1 MIKNLLSRLL
11 QGLVVM
17 FVLFT
22 ITFFLVKAMPGGP
35 FQSEKAIPAHIKA
48 KIEAYYGLDKPMGV
62 QYLKL
67 LTNYLKG
74 DPGLSLRLEG
84 RPVTQIIGEAFPFS
98 FQLGVVAMSI
108 ALLVGI
114 PSGCIAAAKKNGLLD
129 VGSMGFAMVGV
140 CLPSFVI
147 GPILAESF
155 GRSLKWFPAMGWNAS
170 SPETWILPAI
180 TLGLG
185 TAAYISRLTRA
196 GMIETLSQDFVRT
209 AKAKGVPGWKILI
222 RHCLRGGLIPAVA
235 YIGPAFAG
243 IVSGSVVIE
252 SIFQIPGLGRHFIKA
267 IETRD
272 APVIT
277 GAVLL
282 YGSLVI
288 AANLLTDLAGL
299 WLNPRLRSGKN

>member
-1 MIKNLLSRLL
+1 MFKNLFSRLL
-11 QGLVVM
+11 QGLVVL

-35 FQSEKAIPAHIKA
+35 FQSEKAIPAHIRE
-48 KIEAYYGLDKPMGV
+48 KIENYYGLNESVSV
-62 QYLKL
+62 QYGRQLM
-67 LTNYLKG
+67 NYLKG
-74 DPGLSLRLEG
+74 DPGLSLRMEG
-84 RPVTQIIGEAFPFS
+84 RPVTEIIGQAFPVS
-98 FQLGVVAMSI
+98 FQLGVVAMLI
-108 ALLVGI
+108 ALLIGI
-114 PSGCIAAAKKNGLLD
+114 PAGCIAAARRNGLLD
-129 VGSMGFAMVGV
+129 ISSMSVAMIGI

-147 GPILAESF
+147 GPILAETF
-155 GRSLKWFPAMGWNAS
+155 GRSLKWFPAMGWS
-170 SPETWILPAI
+170 STSPQTWVLPAL
-180 TLGLG
+180 TLGLV
-185 TAAYISRLTRA
+185 TAAYLSRLTRA

-243 IVSGSVVIE
+243 IISGSVVIE
-252 SIFQIPGLGRHFIKA
+252 TIFQIPGLGRHFIKA

-272 APVIT
+272 APVIF

-288 AANLLTDLAGL
+288 LANLFTDIVGL

>member
-1 MIKNLLSRLL
+1 MIKNLFNRLL
-11 QGLVVM
+11 QGLVVL

-22 ITFFLVKAMPGGP
+22 LTFFLVKAMPGGP

-48 KIEAYYGLDKPMGV
+48 KIEAYYGLDQPDWV
-62 QYLKL
+62 QYYKQLGHFL
-67 LTNYLKG
+67 AG
-74 DPGLSLRLEG
+74 DPGFSLRLEG
-84 RPVTQIIGEAFPFS
+84 RPVTQIISQAFPVS

-108 ALLVGI
+108 ALLIGI
-114 PSGCIAAAKKNGLLD
+114 PTGCIAAAKKNGLLD
-129 VGSMGFAMVGV
+129 VGSMAFAMVGV

-147 GPILAESF
+147 GPLLAETF
-155 GRSLKWFPAMGWNAS
+155 GRSLKWFPAMGWDAS
-170 SPETWILPAI
+170 SPQTWLLPAI

-185 TAAYISRLTRA
+185 TAAYVSRLTRA

-209 AKAKGVPGWKILI
+209 ARAKGVPGWKILI

-235 YIGPAFAG
+235 FIGPAFAG

-267 IETRD
+267 IETQD
-272 APVIT
+272 APVIL
-277 GAVLL
+277 ASVLL

-288 AANLLTDLAGL
+288 LANLFTDIAGV

>member
-11 QGLVVM
+11 QGLVVL

-22 ITFFLVKAMPGGP
+22 LTFFLVKAMPGGP

-48 KIEAYYGLDKPMGV
+48 KIDAYYGLDQPVWV
-62 QYLKL
+62 QYRKQLS
-67 LTNYLKG
+67 NYLAG

-84 RPVTQIIGEAFPFS
+84 RPVTQIIGQAFPVS
-98 FQLGVVAMSI
+98 FQLGLVAMTI
-108 ALLVGI
+108 ALTIGI
-114 PSGCIAAAKKNGLLD
+114 PAGCIAAARKNGLLD
-129 VGSMGFAMVGV
+129 VGSMAFAMIGI

-147 GPILAESF
+147 GPILAETF

-170 SPETWILPAI
+170 SPATWLLPAI

-185 TAAYISRLTRA
+185 TAAYVSRLTRA

-209 AKAKGVPGWKILI
+209 ARAKGVPGWRILI

-235 YIGPAFAG
+235 FIGPAFAG

-272 APVIT
+272 ASVIL
-277 GAVLL
+277 ASVLL

-288 AANLLTDLAGL
+288 LANLLTDIAGV
-299 WLNPRLRSGKN
+299 WLNPRLRSGRN

>member
-1 MIKNLLSRLL
+1 MIKNLFNRLL
-11 QGLVVM
+11 QGLVVL

-22 ITFFLVKAMPGGP
+22 LTFFLVKAMPGGP

-48 KIEAYYGLDKPMGV
+48 KIEAYYDLDKPIHV
-62 QYLKL
+62 QYVKL

-84 RPVTQIIGEAFPFS
+84 RPVTQIIGQAFPVS

-108 ALLVGI
+108 ALLIGI
-114 PSGCIAAAKKNGLLD
+114 PTGCIAAAKKNGLLD
-129 VGSMGFAMVGV
+129 VGSMAFAMVGV

-147 GPILAESF
+147 GPILAETF
-155 GRSLKWFPAMGWNAS
+155 GRSLKWFPAMGWDAS
-170 SPETWILPAI
+170 SPHTWLLPAI

-185 TAAYISRLTRA
+185 TAAYVSRLTRA

-209 AKAKGVPGWKILI
+209 ARAKGVPGWKILI

-235 YIGPAFAG
+235 FIGPAFAG

-272 APVIT
+272 ASVIL
-277 GAVLL
+277 ASVLL

-288 AANLLTDLAGL
+288 LANLLTDIAGV

>member
-1 MIKNLLSRLL
+1 MIKNLFNRLL
-11 QGLVVM
+11 QGLVVL

-22 ITFFLVKAMPGGP
+22 LTFFLVKAMPGGP

-48 KIEAYYGLDKPMGV
+48 KIEAYYDLDKPIHV
-62 QYLKL
+62 QYVKL

-84 RPVTQIIGEAFPFS
+84 RPVTQIIGQAFPVS

-108 ALLVGI
+108 ALLIGI
-114 PSGCIAAAKKNGLLD
+114 PTGCIAAAKKNGLLD
-129 VGSMGFAMVGV
+129 VSSMAFAMVGV

-147 GPILAESF
+147 GPILAETF

-170 SPETWILPAI
+170 SPQTWLLPAI

-209 AKAKGVPGWKILI
+209 ARAKGVPGWKILI

-235 YIGPAFAG
+235 FIGPAFAG

-272 APVIT
+272 ASVIL
-277 GAVLL
+277 ASVIL

-288 AANLLTDLAGL
+288 LANLFTDIAGV